1 MTNVL
6 CCSVLCNAVLSLTD
20 VVILVAHVEFIA
32 EREGAVTLKLLGE
45 FDRRVRCMRPVA
57 LPALEAELRVAR
69 AVAAVAHHVQHILL
83 SHAPLAH
90 VVVRTVDVQ
99 VIVHVHL

>member
-1 MTNVL
+1 MFVVRVL
-6 CCSVLCNAVLSLTD
+6 LTD
-20 VVILVAHVEFIA
+20 VVILVAHMEFVA
-32 EREGAVTLKLLGE
+32 EWEGAVALKLLGE
-45 FDRRVRCMRPVA
+45 LDGRVRRVRPVT

-69 AVAAVAHHVQHILL
+69 TVAAVAHHVEHVLL
-83 SHAPLAH
+83 SYTPLAH